1 MLSLSRMK
9 SLLTPVLSRP
19 TTMFVCRRYGILST
33 FKNVNSAQTMNPM
46 SKVSSFRCSTV
57 PNHNQIRVLNSEASG
72 SSSGSGEVHVIVGPM
87 FAGKTTTLLKRI
99 KSERSNGSFQANGV
113 KNSLYLDETIKGLCF
128 SGRVAEA
135 VGILCRS
142 GVQVEA
148 ETYSLILQECIFRQA
163 YKKGK
168 RVHWQMITVG
178 FVPNEYLT
186 VKLLIL
192 YAKAGDLDTSHI
204 IFDKLQFKSLVSWN
218 AMIAGYVQK
227 GMEEVGLS
235 LYHDMKQRDVLPDQY
250 TFSSVF
256 RACASL
262 AVLEQGKQAHA
273 LLIKSQ
279 ISGNIVVN
287 SALMDMYFKCSS
299 PSDGY
304 LVFSKSLERNV
315 ITWTALI
322 SGYGQNGRIK
332 DVLES
337 FHRMI
342 DEGYRPNHVTFLAVL
357 SACSHG
363 GLVDR
368 GKEYFSSMMR
378 DYGLQP
384 RGKHY
389 AAIVDLLGRAG
400 RLQEAHEFVKNSR
413 CEEHPVLW
421 GALLGACKIHGDME
435 MVKLAARNFFDLE
448 PENAGKYVVL
458 SNAYASF
465 GLWNNV
471 AEIRR
476 LMKDSGVKKEPGYS
490 MIEVQRQAHFFFM
503 EHNAHEQTT
512 EIYKLVKDMADKDT
526 RYGLD
531 SIVTHDGDRLPCW
544 PLANLSSFKQRC
556 GPEAY
561 SKLEIIGID
570 EAQFFEDLYDFCK
583 EVADHDGKIVIV
595 AGLDGDYL
603 RRSFGSVLDVIPI
616 ADSVTKLTARCELC
630 GECASFTLR
639 KTGETR
645 TELIAGAEVY
655 MPVCRKHYVSGQVVK
670 EAARSVLESQKIE
683 CSSIL

>member
-1 MLSLSRMK
+1 
-9 SLLTPVLSRP
+9 T
-19 TTMFVCRRYGILST
+19 
-33 FKNVNSAQTMNPM
+33 NVGLW
-46 SKVSSFRCSTV
+46 
-57 PNHNQIRVLNSEASG
+57 H
-72 SSSGSGEVHVIVGPM
+72 
-87 FAGKTTTLLKRI
+87 FAKL
-99 KSERSNGSFQANGV
+99 QQ
-113 KNSLYLDETIKGLCF
+113 IKGLCF

-135 VGILCRS
+135 VGSS
-142 GVQVEA
+142 GVQVES
-148 ETYSLILQECIFRQA
+148 ETYSLVLQECIFRQA

-168 RVHWQMITVG
+168 RVHWQMIVVG

-186 VKLLIL
+186 IKLLIL
-192 YAKAGDLDTSHI
+192 YAKGGDLDTTHI
-204 IFDKLQFKSLVSWN
+204 IFDKLQFKCLVSWN

-227 GMEEVGLS
+227 GMEEIGLS
-235 LYHDMKQRDVLPDQY
+235 LYHNMKQRGVLPDQY
-250 TFSSVF
+250 TFASVF

-287 SALMDMYFKCSS
+287 SALMDMYFKCSC

-342 DEGYRPNHVTFLAVL
+342 DEGYRPNHITFLAVL

-368 GKEYFSSMMR
+368 GKEYFSLMMR
-378 DYGLQP
+378 DYGLRP

-400 RLQEAHEFVKNSR
+400 RLQEAHEFVQNSR
-413 CEEHPVLW
+413 CGEHPVLW
-421 GALLGACKIHGDME
+421 GALLGAC
-435 MVKLAARNFFDLE
+435 
-448 PENAGKYVVL
+448 
-458 SNAYASF
+458 
-465 GLWNNV
+465 LWNNV
-471 AEIRR
+471 AEVRR
-476 LMKDSGVKKEPGYS
+476 LMKDSGVKKES
-490 MIEVQRQAHFFFM
+490 VAI
-503 EHNAHEQTT
+503 
-512 EIYKLVKDMADKDT
+512 IKSDKDT

-531 SIVTHDGDRLPCW
+531 SIVTHDGDRLPCR

-556 GPEAY
+556 GSEAY
-561 SKLEIIGID
+561 SKLEVIGID
-570 EAQFFEDLYDFCK
+570 EAQFFEDLYDFCT
-583 EVADHDGKIVIV
+583 EAADHDGKIVIV

-603 RRSFGSVLDVIPI
+603 RRSFGSVLDIIPI
-616 ADSVTKLTARCELC
+616 ADTVTKLTSRCELC
-630 GECASFTLR
+630 GKCASFTLR
-639 KTGETR
+639 KTEETR
-645 TELIAGAEVY
+645 TELIAGADVY

-670 EAARSVLESQKIE
+670 EATRSVLESHKVR
-683 CSSIL
+683 CSSVL